1 MCTRGWETTC
11 RPRRL
16 LPSHYST
23 VPGGTAESRMA
34 ASDQRSAYNSSLRR
48 SQLQQV
54 LHILLL
60 VGEMWIVSGGM
71 DSAGGESAVR
81 RFRGPGI

>member
-1 MCTRGWETTC
+1 M
-11 RPRRL
+11 
-16 LPSHYST
+16 
-23 VPGGTAESRMA
+23 
-34 ASDQRSAYNSSLRR
+34 
-48 SQLQQV
+48 

-71 DSAGGESAVR
+71 DSADGESAVR